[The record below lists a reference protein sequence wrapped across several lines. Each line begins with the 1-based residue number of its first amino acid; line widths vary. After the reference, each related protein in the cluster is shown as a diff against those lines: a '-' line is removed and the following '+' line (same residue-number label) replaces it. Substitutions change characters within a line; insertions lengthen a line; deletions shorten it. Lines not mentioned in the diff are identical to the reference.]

1 MENNIEELT
10 GKNEEY
16 IRSVTKQLMLIG
28 KTDEEV
34 KGILNEILP
43 EIIEGQKNGI
53 LARKLLGAPTDFV
66 HQYQPKTAVKKV
78 NDKNEAAGLMWLDS
92 ALLFLGFI
100 SLLNGFT
107 ALLTSKEPVYRL
119 VTTVLSAAVA
129 GLVLYLM
136 YRFFYRPKADG
147 SRQQWSWKGFLAT
160 ALAVLVWIGV
170 TTFSNMLPESINLQV
185 SAIVW
190 LVIGALGLGARWLLK
205 RQFNIQSALVAQPR
219 K

>member
-147 SRQQWSWKGFLAT
+147 SRQQWNWKGFLAT

-190 LVIGALGLGARWLLK
+190 IVIGALGLGARWLLK